1 MGIADSRVPNGIG
14 ILPLQH
20 EDYDKQGFSVDLR
33 ASIVALRITGR
44 DDGDEGLGQ
53 WFYDT
58 NTPGTLEG
66 GNFWDVD
73 RNRRNCP
80 GWAFAWSSQL
90 AGAGGSSSNNSVA
103 TPGTHTQRISRRGG
117 AQVALPS
124 GKFAIPDARYIPKP
138 VLIPVNVGAAGA
150 DPNKGNKNA
159 QPPPAPPGQNQ
170 NRLVLGI
177 GGSATA
183 QGFGGPGVG
192 FGFGFPKFQGVRTN
206 FGGSQFPSF
215 SGVRT
220 NFNQSGFFRFT
231 PPPGFGGGK
240 S

>member
-1 MGIADSRVPNGIG
+1 MAIADSRVPNGIG

-20 EDYDKQGFSVDLR
+20 EDYDKQGFSTDLR

-80 GWAFAWSSQL
+80 GWAFAWSAQTET
-90 AGAGGSSSNNSVA
+90 AGKAPTNDVA
-103 TPGTHTQRISRRGG
+103 TGGGIQGIRRRGG
-117 AQVALPS
+117 QQQALPT
-124 GKFAIPDARYIPKP
+124 GQFATPDGRYLPKP
-138 VLIPVNVGAAGA
+138 VFFPVRLGKAGG
-150 DPNKGNKNA
+150 DPNKGARKA
-159 QPPPAPPGQNQ
+159 QPPPPPPGQAGGQ
-170 NRLVLGI
+170 PGVLFLGI
-177 GGSATA
+177 GASATA
-183 QGFGGPGVG
+183 QGFGGAGVG
-192 FGFGFPKFQGVRTN
+192 T
-206 FGGSQFPSF
+206 GSRFASF

-220 NFNQSGFFRFT
+220 NFSGGGFFRFT
-231 PPPGFGGGK
+231 PPPGFGSGR